1 MATMNIRS
9 DVKDSFYRYK
19 MPRLVAK
26 VEGKG
31 NGIKTVIPN
40 MAAIGKSLSR
50 PPMYPCKYFGCEL
63 GAQTKYDNKN
73 ERYIVNGAHEAGKLQ
88 SLLDG
93 FISRFVLCGACKNP
107 ETDLIFNKDGS
118 ICRDCKACG
127 QRTDIDMRHRLVPF
141 ILKNPP
147 PTASSGSKKRKGKKG
162 GSADDAANGA
172 SPDEGDGSDDELTR
186 RIREEAAALPAAP
199 TTVNDDDDWAVD
211 VSAEAQA
218 QRMRELESSISTAL
232 VLGEDDDDDD
242 DEDGGSSGPTAYDRF
257 GEEVEKNP
265 EWDDNTIVEKAK
277 ECGVFNKHRVVVVLV
292 QVLFNEKL
300 VQQVRKRAPL
310 LRRFVTNEK
319 AQKSLLGGIE
329 RVVGV
334 KHPELIPKIP
344 AVLKVLYDEDLL
356 DEAVV
361 LRWGAKSSRRYVDRS
376 VSKKVR
382 AAAEPFL
389 VWLKEAEEESDEE
402 SDEE

>member
-9 DVKDSFYRYK
+9 DIKDSFYRYK

-63 GAQTKYDNKN
+63 GAQTKYDAKN

-93 FISRFVLCGACKNP
+93 FITRFVLCGSCKNP

-118 ICRDCKACG
+118 IVRDCKACG
-127 QRTDIDMRHRLVPF
+127 KRTDIDMRHRLVPF

-147 PTASSGSKKRKGKKG
+147 STANNTSSKKRKSKKG
-162 GSADDAANGA
+162 GSDDAGNGESEDA
-172 SPDEGDGSDDELTR
+172 EGSDDELTR
-186 RIREEAAALPAAP
+186 RIREEAAALPEAP
-199 TTVNDDDDWAVD
+199 TNADDDNDWAVD
-211 VSAEAQA
+211 MSEEAQA
-218 QRMRELESSISTAL
+218 QRMRALESSISNSL
-232 VLGEDDDDDD
+232 VLGDDEDDDDD
-242 DEDGGSSGPTAYDRF
+242 EGGNSGSISYDRF

-265 EWDDNTIVEKAK
+265 NWNDAQIIEKAK
-277 ECGVFNKHRVVVVLV
+277 EFGVFGKHRVVVVLV
-292 QVLFNEKL
+292 QVIFNEKL

-310 LRRFVTNEK
+310 LREFVTNEK

-329 RVVGV
+329 RLVGN
-334 KHPELIPKIP
+334 KYPHLMPKVP
-344 AVLKVLYDEDLL
+344 AVLKILYDEDLI
-356 DEAVV
+356 EEKVV
-361 LRWGAKSSRRYVDRS
+361 LKWGSKSSRRYVERS

-389 VWLKEAEEESDEE
+389 VWLQEAEEESEE
-402 SDEE
+402 E

>member
-19 MPRLVAK
+19 MPRLLAK

-63 GAQTKYDNKN
+63 GAQTKYDSKN

-93 FISRFVLCGACKNP
+93 FITRFVLCGECKNP
-107 ETDLIFNKDGS
+107 ETDLIFNKDGT
-118 ICRDCKACG
+118 IVRDCKACG

-141 ILKNPP
+141 IIKNPP
-147 PTASSGSKKRKGKKG
+147 PTASSTGGKKRKGKKG
-162 GSADDAANGA
+162 GSDDAGNG
-172 SPDEGDGSDDELTR
+172 SPEDGEDSDDELTR

-199 TTVNDDDDWAVD
+199 AAIADDDDWAVD
-211 VSAEAQA
+211 VSEEAQA
-218 QRMRELESSISTAL
+218 QRMRALESSISTAL

-242 DEDGGSSGPTAYDRF
+242 DDEGSSGPTVYDRF

-265 EWDDNTIVEKAK
+265 DWNDEQIIEKAK
-277 ECGVFNKHRVVVVLV
+277 EMNVFGKHRVVVVLV
-292 QVLFNEKL
+292 QVVFNEKL

-310 LRRFVTNEK
+310 LREFVSNEK

-329 RVVGV
+329 RLVGN
-334 KHPELIPKIP
+334 KYPDLMPKLP
-344 AVLKVLYDEDLL
+344 AVLKVLYDEDII
-356 DEAVV
+356 EEKVV
-361 LRWGAKSSRRYVDRS
+361 LKWGSKPSRRYVERS

-389 VWLKEAEEESDEE
+389 VWLQQAEEESEEE
-402 SDEE
+402 SEEE